1 MRNSKRLKFILV
13 FLFIFLQVFSFSQVN
28 PLSGNSKSFPKTSV
42 KDHVSNSDKST
53 DIEMILVEGGTFT
66 MGCTALRKSDCISD
80 EAPQHSVTLE
90 GFYIGKY
97 EITQLQWRIIM
108 GSDPPELN
116 FKGCDNCPAERI
128 SWNDAMEF
136 ISKLNQ
142 LTGKT
147 YRLPTEAEWEY
158 AARGGNKS
166 KSYTYS
172 GSNNAD
178 DVAWFNKNS
187 SGRTHNAGLNKAN
200 ELGLFDMSGNAWEW
214 CQDWYE
220 DTFYTTSPGLNPVN
234 LKTGQYKVLR
244 GGSWIGGTE
253 MLRVS
258 RRHRNSPG
266 DRGLYSGLR
275 LVRPK

>member
-1 MRNSKRLKFILV
+1 MANSSLLKSIIL
-13 FLFIFLQVFSFSQVN
+13 FLFIFIQVFSFSQVK
-28 PLSGNSKSFPKTSV
+28 PLPGNSNTSPKASV
-42 KDHVSNSDKST
+42 KDHVSNSGKST
-53 DIEMILVEGGTFT
+53 DIEMIFVEGGTFT
-66 MGCTALRKSDCISD
+66 MGCTALKKSDCVTD
-80 EAPQHSVTLE
+80 EAPQHSVTLD

-108 GSDPPELN
+108 GIDPPDLN
-116 FKGCDNCPAERI
+116 FKGCDNCPVERI

-136 ISKLNQ
+136 VNKLNQ
-142 LTGKT
+142 LTGKN

-220 DTFYTTSPGLNPVN
+220 DTFYTTSPGFNPVN

-275 LVRPK
+275 LVRPN